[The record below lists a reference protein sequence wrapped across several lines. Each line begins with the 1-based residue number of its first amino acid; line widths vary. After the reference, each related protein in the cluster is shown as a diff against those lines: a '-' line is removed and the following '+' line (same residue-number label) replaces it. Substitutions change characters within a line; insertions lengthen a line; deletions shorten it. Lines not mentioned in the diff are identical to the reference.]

1 MDWLSRTLCPLQ
13 AVHGQS
19 AWGPSIPCPV
29 SFKPVPS
36 ACRGLSQGFLCR
48 RRWLL
53 ASLCPHGGT
62 PGWLFVG
69 EDGQSLTMWT
79 GVFMCKAS
87 QCAAWSQ
94 GGAPPEP
101 QGT

>member
-1 MDWLSRTLCPLQ
+1 MEWLSRTLCPLQ
-13 AVHGQS
+13 AVHGQRGR
-19 AWGPSIPCPV
+19 GPLYPLPSQLQACSQRLQEPLPGVPLWVQMAAGIPLPTRRDTG
-29 SFKPVPS
+29 
-36 ACRGLSQGFLCR
+36 AALC
-48 RRWLL
+48 W
-53 ASLCPHGGT
+53 
-62 PGWLFVG
+62 